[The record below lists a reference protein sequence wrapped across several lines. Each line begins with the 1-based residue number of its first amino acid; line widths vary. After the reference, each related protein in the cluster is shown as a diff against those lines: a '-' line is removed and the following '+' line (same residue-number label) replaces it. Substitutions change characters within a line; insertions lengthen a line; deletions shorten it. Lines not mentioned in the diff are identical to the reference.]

1 MLNFSK
7 NDSQGNISTP
17 LDKIK
22 NISSKIEQKIAEK
35 LPDEDDKFIE
45 TLSVEELKDL
55 RQVIMAAEYLLS
67 KYQDK
72 KDLKVFLEDFI
83 GVVLHAANSVNILR
97 DDLTDLVISAEC
109 AFHQLQEL
117 HEDVTKN
124 ISFDRFAQ
132 TKLDDYGIPA
142 PPAKVEPA
150 KAEPVKEE
158 LPPTLTNLT
167 NTTRRI
173 YTHDYLTKTAVEI

>member
-7 NDSQGNISTP
+7 NEQSDNLSLSLG
-17 LDKIK
+17 KIR
-22 NISSKIEQKIAEK
+22 NISSKIENKIAEK
-35 LPDEDDKFIE
+35 SSDKDDKFIE

-109 AFHQLQEL
+109 AFHQLQEI
-117 HEDVTKN
+117 HEDITKHL
-124 ISFDRFAQ
+124 SLDRFIQ
-132 TKLDDYGIPA
+132 TRLDDYGKIPSIQA
-142 PPAKVEPA
+142 TVAKTDPVKVES
-150 KAEPVKEE
+150 
-158 LPPTLTNLT
+158 PPSPINLT